1 MHGNGDGKEKRDTGS
16 ETACERHM
24 RCDVAISAPFTT
36 QQIHPIPKNLQPIA
50 FEKQL
55 SDIDAAIVGGA
66 LIPEKF
72 SSPD

>member
-1 MHGNGDGKEKRDTGS
+1 MAMALAKEKRDTGF
-16 ETACERHM
+16 ETARERHV
-24 RCDVAISAPFTT
+24 RCDVAILAPFTM
-36 QQIHPIPKNLQPIA
+36 QQIRPISENLQPTA